1 RIGSDSPQHRH
12 RAEGFGDGRAGR
24 GERCVEFEPQRLAV
38 RDRRRRLHRPQG
50 ARAVVPS
57 DVARSASVITDMST
71 EPDAIRARIAE
82 LMAELPDLEGPG
94 SAEVDID
101 SVTARLEEAHDLLVQ
116 ALESVEKG
124 PAPLESSDG

>member
-1 RIGSDSPQHRH
+1 
-12 RAEGFGDGRAGR
+12 
-24 GERCVEFEPQRLAV
+24 
-38 RDRRRRLHRPQG
+38 
-50 ARAVVPS
+50 
-57 DVARSASVITDMST
+57 MST

-101 SVTARLEEAHDLLVQ
+101 SVAARLEEAHDLLVQ

-124 PAPLESSDG
+124 PTPLETSDE